1 MKRRLEPWPAELPA
15 IIATRG
21 GRSNS
26 IDVARRAAITGVGR
40 SLPHF
45 LHPRCARAGQRHPP
59 VGCPAGHVLPVPSV
73 RLLAIHN
80 EESVWVREYAI
91 TGQ

>member
-1 MKRRLEPWPAELPA
+1 MDVDRRV
-15 IIATRG
+15 T
-21 GRSNS
+21 
-26 IDVARRAAITGVGR
+26 ITDVGR

-45 LHPRCARAGQRHPP
+45 LHPRCARPGQRHLP

-73 RLLAIHN
+73 RLPAIHN